1 MRGIKGAYSRHRY
14 YPFELA
20 PFSGYLL
27 VMIATAVRIEAMASD
42 DWPAVRTIYLEGILS
57 GQATFEEDAPPWK
70 EWDATHL
77 QIARLVA
84 RSDDGNVIGWAALR
98 PVSPRSCYRGVA
110 EVSVYV
116 AGKSQGQGL
125 GRALL
130 REMIRV
136 SEQNGIWTLQ
146 GSVFPE
152 NHVSLKM
159 CEVCGFRQIGRR
171 KHIAK
176 MDGLWRD
183 TVMVERRSTR
193 VGIS

>member
-1 MRGIKGAYSRHRY
+1 
-14 YPFELA
+14 
-20 PFSGYLL
+20 
-27 VMIATAVRIEAMASD
+27 MIATAVRLEAMSPE
-42 DWPAVRTIYLEGILS
+42 DWPAVRSIYLEGILS
-57 GQATFEEDAPPWK
+57 GQATFEEDAPPWE
-70 EWDATHL
+70 EWDAAHL

-84 RSDDGNVIGWAALR
+84 KFDDGTLVGWAALR
-98 PVSPRSCYRGVA
+98 PVSPRACYRGVA

-116 AGKSQGQGL
+116 AGKAQRQGI

-136 SEQNGIWTLQ
+136 SEENGIWTLQ

-183 TVMVERRSTR
+183 TVLVERRSVR
-193 VGIS
+193 VGTG

>member
-1 MRGIKGAYSRHRY
+1 
-14 YPFELA
+14 
-20 PFSGYLL
+20 
-27 VMIATAVRIEAMASD
+27 MIATAVRIDSMSPD
-42 DWPAVRTIYLEGILS
+42 DWPAVRSIYYEGILNGNS
-57 GQATFEEDAPPWK
+57 TFEEDVPSWE
-70 EWDATHL
+70 EWDFAHL
-77 QIARLVA
+77 KICRLVA
-84 RSDDGNVIGWAALR
+84 RSEDGGTVGWAALR
-98 PVSPRSCYRGVA
+98 PVSPRACYRGVA

-116 AGKSQGQGL
+116 VGRLQGQGI

-136 SEQNGIWTLQ
+136 SEEQGIWTLQ

-159 CEVCGFRQIGRR
+159 CDVCGFRQIGRR

-183 TVMVERRSTR
+183 TILVERRSTK
-193 VGIS
+193 VGTA